1 MSTKAYSYRLTNVD
15 KSVSPMEMKMK
26 NQMRLLAVCLL
37 VVGFLC
43 ACNSPKQP
51 QPVYSSVIEIVYGQ
65 PTDSIIPDSISSLIH
80 ELATDANVYQWN
92 NHAVL
97 YGVFQNMGAMKEAIE
112 QMIPDVTVRLYEQPF
127 YIFDRALDCDAND
140 IAPEWEHTL
149 MTANLVADTTLQREY
164 MDYHATQTEK
174 FPEVK
179 YGFCKAEFQ
188 QLLVFRN
195 GRQLMLV
202 ISIPKGKTLAE
213 LDPKTVEN
221 NPRVV
226 EWNSIMGK
234 YQEGIE
240 GTKPG
245 ETWVLFNTMK

>member
-1 MSTKAYSYRLTNVD
+1 
-15 KSVSPMEMKMK
+15 MKVNMK
-26 NQMRLLAVCLL
+26 DQRWFLGASLLLIC
-37 VVGFLC
+37 FLF
-43 ACNSPKQP
+43 ACQSPKQAP
-51 QPVYSSVIEIVYGQ
+51 PVYSSVIEIVYGQ
-65 PTDSIIPDSISSLIH
+65 PTDSIIPDSIAALID
-80 ELATDANVYQWN
+80 EVKADANIYWWK

-97 YGVFQNMGAMKEAIE
+97 YGVFRDMSAIKEHIIKN
-112 QMIPDVTVRLYEQPF
+112 IPGVRVRLYEQPF
-127 YIFDRALDCDAND
+127 YIFDRSLDCKANN

-149 MTANLVADTTLQREY
+149 MTANLVPDTILQREY
-164 MDYHATQTEK
+164 MDYHATQEEK

-179 YGFCKAEFQ
+179 QGFCKAEFQ

-240 GTKPG
+240 GTQPG
-245 ETWVLFNTMK
+245 ETWVLFDSKR